1 MILAKQE
8 DLNNMRYS
16 PLVFNVER
24 SNGGLV
30 HLDCS
35 DQRQNG
41 GLINGDFFDRF
52 SLEDMC
58 YMPERFGFNISRSA
72 LLEGFDPSAT
82 RSFMMFYKNP
92 KNLPVFGD
100 WN

>member
-1 MILAKQE
+1 MSK
-8 DLNNMRYS
+8 
-16 PLVFNVER
+16 FNVER
-24 SNGGLV
+24 RNGGVV
-30 HLDCS
+30 HLNC
-35 DQRQNG
+35 NG
-41 GLINGDFFDRF
+41 TSLDSGLINGEFFQNF

-58 YMPERFGFNISRSA
+58 YMPERFGFNISRSE
-72 LLEGFDPSAT
+72 LLAGFDASAT